1 MKRML
6 ERNRLLS
13 SLIGVALGYAVVHRL
28 PLVPATLAS
37 ALVLAAGA
45 GFCTR
50 LRQPGSWW
58 GVIGL
63 ACGALVG
70 TGTVLADK
78 LKSADPAAHAGE
90 RGLVVLAL
98 VMAGAV
104 MGQLFGNATNINPD
118 QQPRDLIRSASALTT
133 GVFAAIVTLTYVHS
147 GLDVART
154 FSSRLSTALT
164 ILVVSLAA
172 PAWASHLLRTEQRRK
187 HDENGEAGP

>member
-1 MKRML
+1 MKQML
-6 ERNRLLS
+6 QRNRLLS
-13 SLIGVALGYAVVHRL
+13 TLIGVALGYAIVQRL
-28 PLVPATLAS
+28 PLVPATLVS

-45 GFCTR
+45 GFCNQ
-50 LRQPGSWW
+50 LRHPGSWW

-78 LKSADPAAHAGE
+78 LKTADPADHASE

-98 VMAGAV
+98 VVAGAIV
-104 MGQLFGNATNINPD
+104 GQLFGNAANLNPN

-172 PAWASHLLRTEQRRK
+172 PAWASHLVRLDRRRNQ
-187 HDENGEAGP
+187 DQQDG

>member
-1 MKRML
+1 ML
-6 ERNRLLS
+6 LRNRLLS
-13 SLIGVALGYAVVHRL
+13 TLIGLAAGYAVVQRL
-28 PLVPATLAS
+28 PLVPATLVS

-45 GFCTR
+45 GYCNR

-78 LKSADPAAHAGE
+78 LKTADPADHASE

-98 VMAGAV
+98 VVAGAV
-104 MGQLFGNATNINPD
+104 VGQHFGNAPNINPN

-172 PAWASHLLRTEQRRK
+172 PAWASHLLRADRRRK
-187 HDENGEAGP
+187 REQEDG